1 MVEADFHGAAVAIH
15 IDDAVVPLGV
25 GILGGCAKGLE
36 HRNLGHVE
44 MEFASNFLG
53 VAIHHRWFALEVEVV
68 EHDSGVVGILLVEY
82 AVANEC
88 HDGKGSQSE
97 AHEASA
103 ANEQDVDPAALFLGW
118 QGRSILRRIA
128 HLVVFSC

>member
-68 EHDSGVVGILLVEY
+68 EHDSSVVGILLVEN

-88 HDGKGSQSE
+88 HDGNGSQTE

-118 QGRSILRRIA
+118 QGRSILRRIV
-128 HLVVFSC
+128 HVISF